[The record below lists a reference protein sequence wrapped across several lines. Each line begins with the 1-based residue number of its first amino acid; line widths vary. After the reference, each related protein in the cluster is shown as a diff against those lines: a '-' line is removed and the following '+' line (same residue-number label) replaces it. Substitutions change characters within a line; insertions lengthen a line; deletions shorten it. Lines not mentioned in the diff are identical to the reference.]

1 MLPLWIIDLTQDA
14 DRRKTFTDL
23 LGRVKGVLTDND
35 NVLNG
40 TDTNETQFIPAKIFL
55 DKYENKEDARECIWY
70 YSHFEN
76 PFNDKEVLNAPYS
89 PSEQD
94 EADIDA
100 YFKSLLEL
108 EAESNDKLK
117 DIQEREG
124 NYRKELFD
132 IFNRDFQEVA
142 VKEGQSFMDLL
153 VKTMADTKAKAL
165 EKKDSVFE
173 QDVVD
178 ALCLDFEQKLET
190 EEQSFKD
197 LLDKAMAEAES
208 KASMNAKTIADAKAK
223 VLEEFQLKSH
233 RAKFEALYK
242 KFKEKVEDETREF
255 KAKMLS
261 IKNDAKLTAESVEK
275 NNEEEIIQKD
285 IFEQLYQEFQK
296 HIVEEG
302 REFMDLL
309 VESMNDSETKIM
321 QEAKQKMLLDKEV
334 AYHTD
339 IAKTLYK
346 DFQEKVVEQGQ
357 KFIDLLRRTS
367 GHAYSVI
374 NICVIGD
381 STEKFS
387 RLVFPSVAVMLQKEK
402 GRILPHHVH
411 QGVSILG
418 AFYIPS
424 NVNAR
429 EVDERNEIRKTLE
442 EIDVQH
448 NISTVR
454 GYDRMLYYQNVQ
466 NRAENVY
473 PLLNRKAEAEYLLQ
487 CLEHL
492 YYACS
497 EVHPLMN
504 GVTDDCF
511 YFSMGA
517 TSVYFDSLLQN
528 KRDKHRVAKELF
540 EEFLKDG
547 DLEKPDTGAPW
558 FNGQVYLVA
567 LNADSSDGAAEQA
580 VNRVGYL
587 PSLDL
592 RLALKPESIIEVFR
606 DVSISI
612 NQVQEPII
620 RLDPILEFRNKDL
633 KRVYFLQDLKYYP
646 AEMHYLINEYVDGAS
661 KEKFEASSKIRKAKT
676 EDFAMKLSLG
686 IKTLLKT
693 CDVHTGGLKRVETNV
708 DELKT
713 NIGKIRDRVD
723 TLLERELWQDAIIN
737 NEDNV
742 PKKLRDFFIDY
753 HQAYCNDLKAKSEK
767 ERVLCKSKKDI
778 ALKLLKRNLGTETP
792 LLSRLAKNFLQS
804 LVTTIAVVPLLKL
817 LSPDVFDLGDIYSH
831 AALWA
836 TGIFMI
842 PVLIQIITLL
852 CYYWNRRN
860 IKRRLKAYYLHDAY
874 ARFVNRAYTEIQK
887 YYDDCTELCDKYLK
901 RCERIRKEIRI
912 PDWEKDGL
920 ELPDTRFNQ
929 PLAGGNFG
937 GKLIM
942 GEDEVEP
949 AVIRLPT
956 KSQCK
961 VPDLNRSDYF
971 SLINGYNDGI
981 DILMRGIRLAE
992 EQTHHYDEEKQQE
1005 VFESKDYQA
1014 KKEEQEWGECKKEFL
1029 TRLLDSIEHDLLPRN
1044 FPTVGDKVLGYRE
1057 KYINDSK
1064 KQSARVLVPF
1074 TEYAATNGE
1083 FTTSADQEF
1092 VDLKTNDRRVEELL
1106 RSSLNVFPNVREDK
1120 DRDLYQRFMFLTRW
1134 RVFDYVRLNR
1144 VLPLEDFDEES
1155 RKDLVCDI
1163 AANKQKCKQE
1173 ACYPS
1178 SLLLLAM
1185 SRAGVSRDTNWL
1197 RLFPD
1202 RLPSS
1207 TVKADMDAYL
1217 NILNEAD

>member
-1 MLPLWIIDLTQDA
+1 MLPLWIIDLTQDTG
-14 DRRKTFTDL
+14 RRKTFTDL
-23 LGRVKGVLTDND
+23 LGQVKGVLTDD
-35 NVLNG
+35 YSVCSEREK
-40 TDTNETQFIPAKIFL
+40 TPADAMREFSDL
-55 DKYENKEDARECIWY
+55 YENKENARDCIWY
-70 YSHFEN
+70 YSHIKN
-76 PFNDKEVLNAPYS
+76 PFKNKEVLNAPYR

-94 EADIDA
+94 KADINA
-100 YFKSLLEL
+100 YFKALLEL

-117 DIQEREG
+117 DIQDREG

-153 VKTMADTKAKAL
+153 VKTMADAKAKAL
-165 EKKDSVFE
+165 EKKNSDFE
-173 QDVVD
+173 QEVVD
-178 ALCLDFEQKLET
+178 ALCLDFEQKLEA
-190 EEQSFKD
+190 EGESFKG

-233 RAKFEALYK
+233 RVKFETLYNNFEK
-242 KFKEKVEDETREF
+242 KVKAETQEF
-255 KAKMLS
+255 KAKMLT
-261 IKNDAKLTAESVEK
+261 IKQDAKLTAESVEK
-275 NNEEEIIQKD
+275 NNEKEIIQKD

-339 IAKTLYK
+339 IARTLYK

-429 EVDERNEIRKTLE
+429 DVNERDEIRKTLE

-473 PLLNRKAEAEYLLQ
+473 PLLNREAEAQYLLQ

-497 EVHPLMN
+497 EVHPLMS
-504 GVTDDCF
+504 GVSDDCF

-528 KRDKHRVAKELF
+528 ERDKHRVAKDLF

-567 LNADSSDGAAEQA
+567 LNATTSEGAADKEAKQ
-580 VNRVGYL
+580 VGYL
-587 PSLDL
+587 ADLDL
-592 RLALKPESIIEVFR
+592 RDTLKPENIIDVFR
-606 DVSISI
+606 EVSIPI
-612 NQVQEPII
+612 DDVQEPTI
-620 RLDPILEFRNKDL
+620 RLDPIVEFRNKDL
-633 KRVYFLQDLKYYP
+633 KRIYFLQDLKYYP

-661 KEKFEASSKIRKAKT
+661 KEKFEASSKARKT
-676 EDFAMKLSLG
+676 ITDDFSMKLSVG
-686 IKTLLKT
+686 VKTLLKT
-693 CDVHTGGLKRVETNV
+693 CNVHTGGLKRVETNV
-708 DELKT
+708 DDLKT
-713 NIGKIRDRVD
+713 NIGKIRERVD
-723 TLLERELWQDAIIN
+723 ALLETELWQNEIIGK
-737 NEDNV
+737 DKNV

-753 HQAYCNDLKAKSEK
+753 HQAYCGDLKAKSVK
-767 ERVLCKSKKDI
+767 ERCLCKSKKDI
-778 ALKLLKRNLGTETP
+778 ALKLLRRNLESETP

-804 LVTTIAVVPLLKL
+804 LVTTIAMVPLLKM
-817 LSPDVFDLGDIYSH
+817 LSPDVFDLGDVYSH

-860 IKRRLKAYYLHDAY
+860 IKNRLKAMYLHDAY

-901 RCERIRKEIRI
+901 RCELIRKEVRI
-912 PDWEKDGL
+912 PDWKQDDL
-920 ELPDTRFNQ
+920 ELPETRFNQ

-937 GKLIM
+937 GNLIM

-949 AVIRLPT
+949 AVIRLPM
-956 KSQCK
+956 KFKCK

-981 DILMRGIRLAE
+981 NILMRGIRLTE
-992 EQTHHYDEEKQQE
+992 EQTHHYDDEKQQE

-1014 KKEEQEWGECKKEFL
+1014 KREKQEWEDSKKEFL
-1029 TRLLDSIEHDLLPRN
+1029 DRLFASIENDLLPRN
-1044 FPTVGDKVLGYRE
+1044 FPTVGDKVLGYSE
-1057 KYINDSK
+1057 KYANDSK
-1064 KQSARVLVPF
+1064 KQSTKVLVPF

-1083 FTTSADQEF
+1083 FTTSADNEF
-1092 VDLKTNDRRVEELL
+1092 VDFKTNDRRVEDLL
-1106 RSSLNVFPNVREDK
+1106 KSSLNVIPNVLEDK
-1120 DRDLYQRFMFLTRW
+1120 DRELYQRFMFLTRW

-1155 RKDLVCDI
+1155 RKELVCDI
-1163 AANKQKCKQE
+1163 AANKQKRKQE

-1178 SLLLLAM
+1178 SLLLLAL
-1185 SRAGVSRDTNWL
+1185 SRVGVSRDTNWL

-1202 RLPSS
+1202 RLPSG

-1217 NILNEAD
+1217 NVLNVND